1 MKNLYT
7 ESSYDRNERPRAFPF
22 YQDYQQNTYFAP
34 NQGTEENLLFDPKGV
49 SDPMNWGATPKF
61 TREPTEAES
70 RTLNQIQSLAFAN
83 VLNNSLVTLG
93 KDPSQG
99 LYLRQLIGQAAM
111 QPVAVADE
119 DINEAGIA
127 REQTR
132 LNDLMAQPEDRLQQ
146 SGMGDLITQS
156 MSKLAYMKARHNNTL
171 VVPDTNVANYYRGQ
185 GVFGNIVG
193 GVADMVMAAYDTVL
207 DFNFGSTA
215 VLSPNAVPAMQRIG
229 GDGLRVLRSM
239 GFNNTE
245 LLSDLEKETGGLPST
260 STADMVALVES
271 FDRNFDYKTW
281 FNETIALDPTVRDG
295 LLNYGV
301 TEDLFI
307 QSRNS
312 THALMTLMSKMNV
325 SDIQRRLS
333 NYVPTTYQSIYG
345 FAASFKDGLVG
356 SLDTAAEIALEIGG
370 TVAVDA
376 AIGAGLLG
384 APTAGGAAPVGAVV
398 GGAVGLAKA
407 GQILYKGLSAAK
419 KVMSSAWYLTG
430 YGKLPRYA
438 MQWGVIRTT
447 GASALV
453 GATANSLIDYVGQ
466 KENIALANSLYFYNP
481 DMQATVSMDE
491 VVGAAAAGALFGA
504 SLGMVGHV
512 ISTVAVRGNNAA
524 ARNAF
529 AQQGIDPAFAPQQ
542 RNPFQR
548 TADNIAAFRNRK
560 AVAIQDPIAG
570 AIQTA
575 VSKGADPTVVDIN
588 SAARTTSTAIDAA
601 SVASNPKDAA
611 NLPDHSLNRRQAN
624 EPMRAYTIRAVMGK
638 FVTSVNDLLD
648 ADSAGGRFSQLTPR
662 EQYLTLLRTED
673 HMRDFSTMTDIETDL
688 NNKVAGRPEQMR
700 IIDPVTGRSSS
711 PAANVAKLYAELDAA
726 KSTLEKT
733 ISKEDRA
740 DATLAHKNG
749 TELAPRTISS
759 AVDKA
764 ASNVRGIMENASEG
778 RHNPSEA
785 KGPKVE
791 SQATTGSPATG
802 NAAQGN
808 VAPAKP
814 LYGFDAQWAMAKKAK
829 DMGVD
834 LTKMTREEYAQFAI
848 DNGFLIDDNQ
858 LRMATALR
866 AATSMAE
873 YQALRGP
880 NRAST
885 NPVHAKLDQAFAVFA
900 ANIKKLAKNS
910 ATLFEGISV
919 RKGTS
924 TSDTWLYFK
933 INTGANASKVS
944 ITHKAYIGFNNVYT
958 SLTPDRLYA
967 FMQEL
972 RDKGFQGD
980 LKVMQDLDQ
989 ASSISDQVVMH
1000 GSTEADAALALREA
1014 QIFFGKEVVFAEV
1027 GVDSGGKSYSENLAA
1042 KIKDGIAAKEQAST
1056 ALPTQKKVDEITQ
1069 DAAADMSLLTDEELE
1084 DPKVTG
1090 AIERNV
1096 TRQLFGGQKEHT
1108 LRSLSRG
1115 LAKARKLTL
1124 EQQGKINSTLDS
1136 PRSFIQQATGNPTY
1150 IKNFYDRLEAL
1161 VGLGHITDI
1170 DRRIILASTV
1180 NTPFNSNV
1188 AAKIS
1193 DMGTRG
1199 DDRAST
1205 SLQGDIKIGKL
1216 DTSVAGNTRVE
1227 NVLHEIGHVEELH
1240 AYGQSLM
1247 DLRKLFKSE
1256 QAFLDA
1262 AQQVLGTDNFN
1273 KYYIAGNTQE
1283 LMAQVK
1289 AKMMIDE
1296 VRLAVFLKTAGST
1309 AVEKTLLAHV
1319 LRIGTSLME
1328 VFTSLKLSKV
1338 DAEDGMYT
1346 AVKEILSKL
1355 ETGAKPLMTRIV
1367 YQQRVAGALKNFP
1380 TGKLSPEQKVAFVK
1394 ELNTKITEGFSKV
1407 DMVGQNMLFL
1417 DTEVES
1423 LHALTAHSD
1432 GSIDPIRLDAYLNVK
1447 REGITVKAKA
1457 KFAKTFQ
1464 SYVEINQRYLAS
1476 TTDIYIASM
1485 KENGYKAVPANPIV
1499 MDASLSKRDQ
1509 IAALREY
1516 HRELAPDEMVV
1527 TPSYMDV
1534 TFGNFNGD
1542 LALQFLID
1550 SSTEPTLMMAPG
1562 SSLANPEIM
1571 NVKVAEFAQKH
1582 FGNRKAK
1589 NGSLVS
1595 ENFMRWFGDSKVV
1608 DAEGNPL
1615 VVYHGTDSIVNFTS
1629 FKESVTGR
1637 YGRGN
1642 YFATKPTVAEKFI
1655 RDTSDNN
1662 KERKPRIIPVF
1673 VSIKKPYVTIKDEFF
1688 VENMLKELGL
1698 TIEDYYKKAKEI
1710 HAKTFTKMDRLKG
1723 KSLEEFDDAKPAAIT
1738 ELLQDAGFDGIQVNF
1753 KKGDSYFIAF
1763 DSSQSKSS
1771 IANSGDFGIAEPDIM
1786 FAPKVKPSV
1795 AYTPEL
1801 VVQRLAFLS
1810 TNLKD
1815 APATAADFKKAMQ
1828 GMLGLDDDLF
1838 NALSTVKGT
1847 VSPEQMAGYHQLVIR
1862 RVVDALMAGKVAV
1875 GPQGVRR
1882 LNLVEREMNLV
1893 RASKQTEG
1901 TKAAKLERARTEPV
1915 EDMPADTTDSKL
1927 YPNNPMT
1934 ATMLENF
1941 WQDSTTFKQVAARLK
1956 ASSSLNDQGVLDA
1969 ISDAMLKV
1977 KAKGIAILVDA
1988 KGEVRS
1994 RNALINYIVVSAK
2007 NANLDAKGL
2016 KVSRAGLTPDS
2027 WKDFLEIENDILRSS
2042 GEEEITFNGTTTQHM
2057 AAEKKKKGS
2066 ELYARFKKA
2075 YAKSYIE
2082 GGEDGAVT
2090 GATYT
2095 QAAEPKVSQIKA
2107 EGLSIMVDYAT
2118 RLEYNLYSTR
2128 DGGWQKFVVTNLME
2142 GKSYAEIVALA
2153 KENGFPNKKAGNV
2166 ADAIDAVR
2174 SKFRKMLEEKTGVS
2188 LKDMS
2193 DDEVMAS
2200 GVLDSLE
2207 ELAKAADSARETAPV
2222 EDLAP
2227 ERKSSSEILA
2237 ETEKSAIEQTNSD
2250 ELTAALD
2257 TKEPTS
2263 QPVIAPEGSK
2273 GPVTAVVQVDGEAVG
2288 PLTPHVAP
2296 KTAEAVAK
2304 NPKTPKARFTSST
2317 PKKVVV
2323 FTTGDA
2329 RAMLKATGNVGKLF
2343 FASMKT
2349 MEGLLNALPKS
2360 ALKDTDIGATIKILK
2375 KMIAAGEEKAAVAKF
2390 LALMKH
2396 LDIEAVKVIDPKD
2409 GRTVMNFIFA
2419 EQAWS
2424 YGGISRFKAAPKK
2437 ATAAPKKTVAE
2448 PKTAEP
2454 KTTEPKTA
2462 EPKTAEA
2469 APVDTPTEAAPDGT
2483 QVPVMEP
2490 KAVQSNEIA
2499 GGTVVPV
2506 VSEHDRIV
2514 TGLTEGNEA
2523 LRDGGVDATSFTA
2536 LFKKFVRS
2544 LSKDAKKKLGTVLPE
2559 EFKDLFMKFVEL
2571 NAAIM
2576 HDNRTIFGDS
2586 KIVQKFW
2593 KQVDT
2598 MLAVEDGL
2606 QMKDQMRVRLTMK
2619 EIYAMAAAQVS
2630 TKQHRFLPPLTHENI
2645 TIKNGKFGLRDV
2657 SKETQ
2662 GVLARRD
2669 TGPIIAYT
2677 PEEIAARK
2685 TAAAPAGPIGPV
2697 VPPKQPKRPPTVE
2710 EILDE
2715 TFNPENDPKVAA
2727 EAEAILQDSDRLDSI
2742 FKRVSTSFSQLLRQ
2756 NNLVSWFL
2764 GGSERSN
2771 RNRWRKFM
2779 SNTVGFIQHGS
2790 KLSSTV
2796 RSMDAKVR
2804 FFAMFMD
2811 DSRAMT
2817 GQLVSPDGTPVRSA
2831 AKSKQEAV
2839 MFTANL
2845 TRIHHALAAEAAVL
2859 KMTPAERK
2867 MLQRLQIEAWQRK
2880 TTPTAQEMSAALGGK
2895 DFGKMAGI
2903 LENYRKEMLHLNT
2916 EMLKLEEKTGW
2927 RTVTKNGKPVE
2938 ADAYLPVQLHIQKL
2952 MSVMGDNKAY
2962 ENLLRSII
2970 ATRRAAKMADSQLD
2984 KNTLITMG
2992 IMNLVDNSKF
3002 YTQDRTFALTDNIT
3016 LDADTLKKLEK
3027 YTTTTTESKDFTKT
3041 LGENGRDFFI
3051 IQEGGN
3057 KATVYMMPTETKH
3070 LSDADLKKY
3079 YDTVSGDQT
3088 YVTKTWKNELDNKDL
3103 VSVEMKELLDFKSRQ
3118 GRYHHTKNTMVNNRP
3133 TIDANHHDEAFSTVR
3148 NFSVDELISNKEL
3161 FEVSRTDLHAAY
3173 QNFSRYRM
3181 FDLLFQ
3187 ESIDQLAGSTGL
3199 RPKEFFRLIEEKI
3212 KTDADKLSQG
3222 MSIDSRA
3229 AIQKDIDDGMGRL
3242 VWQYAEYNGT
3252 ISRSGSESRV
3262 GQNIARTVRGIA
3274 TTSSGLGYGLSQSP
3288 ETTME
3293 ILKNMPQT
3301 KGLSVPVGGFR
3312 YLTSLLK
3319 FWDRKDSA
3327 TKMQVGDLITSLEE
3341 YSKDHS
3347 THFNEGIADIDFDT
3361 DLNSPYRAI
3370 WNSGRNSEGMTGQM
3384 ADFFQRTGQTA
3395 VLAGGVTDG
3404 TNLARY
3410 YGKARHVRDLT
3421 AMMRDGKLKEFLR
3434 LRALPENRAA
3444 MQKLLEGSFASAA
3457 EERKL
3462 WKMHKSLAR
3471 QAKGLDPLLALKAIK
3486 AGLDN
3491 PAKLEAMMYGMNAA
3505 NALDGILDFR
3515 DLHMVY
3521 RDLKNMKSPPID
3533 PELYRAA
3540 ATDFQYG
3547 VEALI
3552 RKRTVTHGF
3561 GLNKNLSVFNT
3572 QDEVGKLVNTLTS
3585 YMRSWFDD
3593 VALNAPERGAVGLM
3607 FGGILSVAVVET
3619 MISLLREWM
3628 SGREMEDMI
3637 AELENDPYEY
3647 VLKFVSRMPIFGVMT
3662 PVFEGLLKTAKY
3674 MSGGAQSGGSG
3685 LIDTLSQVGGGSP
3698 NIGIN
3703 SAMSMLKTTGEA
3715 GTDLVT
3721 GAMEGDTQLMAKG
3734 ALRVPGHF
3742 FNKTIYAAPVRIM
3755 EEQMDLDD
3763 KHTAQFIIDGLQK
3776 KPYRY
3781 LSQQR
3786 GGRRGG
3792 SSRAAPQAP
3801 SAVPVT
3807 TQTMPQSAAL
3817 RNAQRPEMGRQVKEY
3832 VAPAPPSKPNS
3843 GVSERL
3849 GKLLDNPSY
3858 TPTPPM

>member
-1 MKNLYT
+1 MVVALNPFCVGELAALKDRVSQQLPMSVKSSLARWVEKTVSNLSVGKRDEAMTSLSSVLYDLSLRIDQEYGRADIGVESYATVYNTKTIEAVVRETKQWAADQVLLNANTYAPTKPENVVMEVTFGDSAKDRANNKERSIAGTKGTWQKIYGTDINVEGKKMNHCILRYKESIDSGRTDVYSLRDADNNPIATVGIKYDGTTVFDAAQYDNQVPLGVMEPIQELLAKLGVTKYTDGGTVARMAREMGLKHFDIDEYKAQKMVDKFLKDPKAEEELLNNFLGDVIKSDRKLTPVQAGFITANMTADGQVSPNLAKILKQYIVKFNEVPNIKNKAKLTSWYSSLFEKGYPEEGILNLGDHFINDEFRHLEDSLGGYVETPRQNFLLNRYFDSLNGNDYAEPLPQVAMDKVQEILFKAFKNIQRAPQTHSPEPMLRLFPVSDNVTQQMAMTGINKVSELPMVKFFQTVNDYIMDYEFEELANAERARTDVTTYSKDFDTMNRNAERKNAEKTTLYAKKSATPDIIREAKQVAIAELAKTYGWAAPNAFAEFAASLEQAEYIVRDPRITTRTVSFTSLADAVGKTLQEDLGDKIVARMDHVAKYTVKLPLLASEMRVENEFTGIEFENLNVAQKEVAVRDLFLSDTMGLIEAEDLVYGNPTPRNRNYQNIRYTDLKNLGIPIT
-7 ESSYDRNERPRAFPF
+7 LS
-22 YQDYQQNTYFAP
+22 
-34 NQGTEENLLFDPKGV
+34 
-49 SDPMNWGATPKF
+49 
-61 TREPTEAES
+61 AEDV
-70 RTLNQIQSLAFAN
+70 RKAKLNQIQSRPSGNDATDRKIKIRAYVEEGIEPAMAERIVDGAERAQMDRINIRMGIKQPPVDLA
-83 VLNNSLVTLG
+83 
-93 KDPSQG
+93 
-99 LYLRQLIGQAAM
+99 
-111 QPVAVADE
+111 
-119 DINEAGIA
+119 
-127 REQTR
+127 
-132 LNDLMAQPEDRLQQ
+132 NDLFAPQVKKTPATKEQIKFVKD
-146 SGMGDLITQS
+146 S
-156 MSKLAYMKARHNNTL
+156 
-171 VVPDTNVANYYRGQ
+171 VVT
-185 GVFGNIVG
+185 
-193 GVADMVMAAYDTVL
+193 TVL
-207 DFNFGSTA
+207 RHSSTLPNGIKLGLDGGESSLGA
-215 VLSPNAVPAMQRIG
+215 GVYLSPDL
-229 GDGLRVLRSM
+229 GDARNYPTDVYV
-239 GFNNTE
+239 NIT
-245 LLSDLEKETGGLPST
+245 KP
-260 STADMVALVES
+260 LV
-271 FDRNFDYKTW
+271 
-281 FNETIALDPTVRDG
+281 I
-295 LLNYGV
+295 
-301 TEDLFI
+301 
-307 QSRNS
+307 
-312 THALMTLMSKMNV
+312 
-325 SDIQRRLS
+325 
-333 NYVPTTYQSIYG
+333 
-345 FAASFKDGLVG
+345 
-356 SLDTAAEIALEIGG
+356 DTAAYLKGMTADPRVGYVPFSSTANVFNHHMAMLMQQFIAE
-370 TVAVDA
+370 
-376 AIGAGLLG
+376 
-384 APTAGGAAPVGAVV
+384 
-398 GGAVGLAKA
+398 
-407 GQILYKGLSAAK
+407 KGL
-419 KVMSSAWYLTG
+419 
-430 YGKLPRYA
+430 
-438 MQWGVIRTT
+438 
-447 GASALV
+447 
-453 GATANSLIDYVGQ
+453 
-466 KENIALANSLYFYNP
+466 
-481 DMQATVSMDE
+481 
-491 VVGAAAAGALFGA
+491 
-504 SLGMVGHV
+504 
-512 ISTVAVRGNNAA
+512 
-524 ARNAF
+524 
-529 AQQGIDPAFAPQQ
+529 
-542 RNPFQR
+542 
-548 TADNIAAFRNRK
+548 
-560 AVAIQDPIAG
+560 
-570 AIQTA
+570 
-575 VSKGADPTVVDIN
+575 VVDP
-588 SAARTTSTAIDAA
+588 SWL
-601 SVASNPKDAA
+601 K
-611 NLPDHSLNRRQAN
+611 NLAENMVQ
-624 EPMRAYTIRAVMGK
+624 PMR
-638 FVTSVNDLLD
+638 
-648 ADSAGGRFSQLTPR
+648 
-662 EQYLTLLRTED
+662 
-673 HMRDFSTMTDIETDL
+673 DIPQ
-688 NNKVAGRPEQMR
+688 V
-700 IIDPVTGRSSS
+700 V
-711 PAANVAKLYAELDAA
+711 
-726 KSTLEKT
+726 
-733 ISKEDRA
+733 KEA
-740 DATLAHKNG
+740 L
-749 TELAPRTISS
+749 
-759 AVDKA
+759 
-764 ASNVRGIMENASEG
+764 
-778 RHNPSEA
+778 
-785 KGPKVE
+785 
-791 SQATTGSPATG
+791 
-802 NAAQGN
+802 
-808 VAPAKP
+808 
-814 LYGFDAQWAMAKKAK
+814 
-829 DMGVD
+829 D
-834 LTKMTREEYAQFAI
+834 LTDGQW
-848 DNGFLIDDNQ
+848 
-858 LRMATALR
+858 
-866 AATSMAE
+866 
-873 YQALRGP
+873 
-880 NRAST
+880 
-885 NPVHAKLDQAFAVFA
+885 H
-900 ANIKKLAKNS
+900 
-910 ATLFEGISV
+910 
-919 RKGTS
+919 
-924 TSDTWLYFK
+924 
-933 INTGANASKVS
+933 
-944 ITHKAYIGFNNVYT
+944 
-958 SLTPDRLYA
+958 
-967 FMQEL
+967 
-972 RDKGFQGD
+972 
-980 LKVMQDLDQ
+980 
-989 ASSISDQVVMH
+989 
-1000 GSTEADAALALREA
+1000 
-1014 QIFFGKEVVFAEV
+1014 
-1027 GVDSGGKSYSENLAA
+1027 KSYSRA
-1042 KIKDGIAAKEQAST
+1042 G
-1056 ALPTQKKVDEITQ
+1056 VDQSI
-1069 DAAADMSLLTDEELE
+1069 
-1084 DPKVTG
+1084 
-1090 AIERNV
+1090 
-1096 TRQLFGGQKEHT
+1096 H
-1108 LRSLSRG
+1108 
-1115 LAKARKLTL
+1115 
-1124 EQQGKINSTLDS
+1124 
-1136 PRSFIQQATGNPTY
+1136 
-1150 IKNFYDRLEAL
+1150 
-1161 VGLGHITDI
+1161 
-1170 DRRIILASTV
+1170 
-1180 NTPFNSNV
+1180 SNV
-1188 AAKIS
+1188 LDDSVLLQA
-1193 DMGTRG
+1193 G
-1199 DDRAST
+1199 DD
-1205 SLQGDIKIGKL
+1205 
-1216 DTSVAGNTRVE
+1216 VARQE
-1227 NVLHEIGHVEELH
+1227 AII
-1240 AYGQSLM
+1240 
-1247 DLRKLFKSE
+1247 
-1256 QAFLDA
+1256 
-1262 AQQVLGTDNFN
+1262 AQHNN
-1273 KYYIAGNTQE
+1273 
-1283 LMAQVK
+1283 
-1289 AKMMIDE
+1289 
-1296 VRLAVFLKTAGST
+1296 
-1309 AVEKTLLAHV
+1309 
-1319 LRIGTSLME
+1319 
-1328 VFTSLKLSKV
+1328 
-1338 DAEDGMYT
+1338 
-1346 AVKEILSKL
+1346 
-1355 ETGAKPLMTRIV
+1355 
-1367 YQQRVAGALKNFP
+1367 
-1380 TGKLSPEQKVAFVK
+1380 
-1394 ELNTKITEGFSKV
+1394 
-1407 DMVGQNMLFL
+1407 
-1417 DTEVES
+1417 
-1423 LHALTAHSD
+1423 
-1432 GSIDPIRLDAYLNVK
+1432 
-1447 REGITVKAKA
+1447 
-1457 KFAKTFQ
+1457 
-1464 SYVEINQRYLAS
+1464 
-1476 TTDIYIASM
+1476 
-1485 KENGYKAVPANPIV
+1485 
-1499 MDASLSKRDQ
+1499 
-1509 IAALREY
+1509 
-1516 HRELAPDEMVV
+1516 
-1527 TPSYMDV
+1527 
-1534 TFGNFNGD
+1534 
-1542 LALQFLID
+1542 D
-1550 SSTEPTLMMAPG
+1550 SSVT
-1562 SSLANPEIM
+1562 
-1571 NVKVAEFAQKH
+1571 
-1582 FGNRKAK
+1582 
-1589 NGSLVS
+1589 VS
-1595 ENFMRWFGDSKVV
+1595 E
-1608 DAEGNPL
+1608 
-1615 VVYHGTDSIVNFTS
+1615 
-1629 FKESVTGR
+1629 
-1637 YGRGN
+1637 
-1642 YFATKPTVAEKFI
+1642 
-1655 RDTSDNN
+1655 
-1662 KERKPRIIPVF
+1662 
-1673 VSIKKPYVTIKDEFF
+1673 
-1688 VENMLKELGL
+1688 
-1698 TIEDYYKKAKEI
+1698 
-1710 HAKTFTKMDRLKG
+1710 
-1723 KSLEEFDDAKPAAIT
+1723 
-1738 ELLQDAGFDGIQVNF
+1738 
-1753 KKGDSYFIAF
+1753 
-1763 DSSQSKSS
+1763 
-1771 IANSGDFGIAEPDIM
+1771 IAEPRIVAHRLMQRMGYDGVVAKNFQSFDYNGKALAQGKDMYVALDTKAIMPQEEM
-1786 FAPKVKPSV
+1786 FAPKGKPNV

-1838 NALSTVKGT
+1838 NALSAVKGT
-1847 VSPEQMAGYHQLVIR
+1847 VNPEQMAGYHQMVIR
-1862 RVVDALMAGKVAV
+1862 RVVDALMSEKIAV
-1875 GPQGVRR
+1875 GPNGVRR
-1882 LNLVEREMNLV
+1882 LNSVEREMNLV

-1977 KAKGIAILVDA
+1977 KSKGVAILVDA

-2027 WKDFLEIENDILRSS
+2027 WKDFLETENDILRSS
-2042 GEEEITFNGTTTQHM
+2042 GEEEITFNGTPTQHM
-2057 AAEKKKKGS
+2057 AAEKKKGS

-2107 EGLSIMVDYAT
+2107 EGFSIMLDYAT
-2118 RLEYNLYSTR
+2118 RLDYNLFSTR
-2128 DGGWQKFVVTNLME
+2128 DNGWQKFVAGHHAD
-2142 GKSYAEIVALA
+2142 GKSYDEIVALG

-2174 SKFRKMLEEKTGVS
+2174 SKFRKMMKEKTGIS
-2188 LKDMS
+2188 TEGMT
-2193 DDEVMAS
+2193 DDQVQAS

-2207 ELAKAADSARETAPV
+2207 ELAKTADAARETAPV

-2257 TKEPTS
+2257 TTEPTS

-2296 KTAEAVAK
+2296 KIAEAVAK

-2360 ALKDTDIGATIKILK
+2360 ALKDTDIAATIKILK

-2437 ATAAPKKTVAE
+2437 AKPVRVKPAPETAAQKEARKFVAIAKNEIENKPEVVAVE
-2448 PKTAEP
+2448 PT
-2454 KTTEPKTA
+2454 
-2462 EPKTAEA
+2462 
-2469 APVDTPTEAAPDGT
+2469 VDTPTEAAPDGT

-2490 KAVQSNEIA
+2490 KEVPSNEIA

-2576 HDNRTIFGDS
+2576 HDNRTIFGDH
-2586 KIVQKFW
+2586 KIVGKFW

-2606 QMKDQMRVRLTMK
+2606 QMKDTMRVRLTMK

-2685 TAAAPAGPIGPV
+2685 AAAAPAGPIGPIT
-2697 VPPKQPKRPPTVE
+2697 PPKQPKTPPTVA

-2742 FKRVSTSFSQLLRQ
+2742 FKRVAASYSQLLRQ

-2790 KLSSTV
+2790 KLNVTI
-2796 RSMDAKVR
+2796 RAMDAKVR
-2804 FFAMFMD
+2804 FFAMFID

-2817 GQLVSPDGTPVRSA
+2817 GQLVSPDGTPIRSA

-2845 TRIHHALAAEAAVL
+2845 TRIHHALAAEAVVL

-2895 DFGKMAGI
+2895 DFVKMASI

-2927 RTVTKNGKPVE
+2927 RTVTKNGKAVE
-2938 ADAYLPVQLHIQKL
+2938 ADAYLPIQLHIQKL

-2962 ENLLRSII
+2962 EALLKSIV

-2984 KNTLITMG
+2984 RNTLITMG
-2992 IMNLVDNSKF
+2992 IMNLKDNSRF
-3002 YTQDRTFALTDNIT
+3002 YTQDREFALTDNIT
-3016 LDADTLKKLEK
+3016 LDADTLKKLKK
-3027 YTTTTTESKDFTKT
+3027 YETTTTESQDFTKT
-3041 LGENGRDFFI
+3041 IGENGRDFFI

-3079 YDTVSGDQT
+3079 LDTVSGDQT
-3088 YVTKTWKNELDNKDL
+3088 HVTKTWKNELDNKDL

-3212 KTDADKLSQG
+3212 KADADSISQG

-3252 ISRSGSESRV
+3252 ITRSGSESRV

-3421 AMMRDGKLKEFLR
+3421 TMMRDGKLKEFLR

-3471 QAKGLDPLLALKAIK
+3471 QAKGLDPFLALKAIK
-3486 AGLDN
+3486 VGLDN

-3505 NALDGILDFR
+3505 NALDGVLDFR

-3533 PELYRAA
+3533 PEVYRAA

-3662 PVFEGLLKTAKY
+3662 PVFEGILKTAKY
-3674 MSGGAQSGGSG
+3674 MSGGAQNGGSG

-3742 FNKTIYAAPVRIM
+3742 FNKTIYAAPVRVM
-3755 EEQMDLDD
+3755 EEAMDLDD

-3792 SSRAAPQAP
+3792 SSRAAPQSPVA
-3801 SAVPVT
+3801 SPVT
-3807 TQTMPQSAAL
+3807 TQTMPSSAAL
-3817 RNAQRPEMGRQVKEY
+3817 KNAQRPEMGRQVKEY

-3858 TPTPPM
+3858 TPPM

>member
-61 TREPTEAES
+61 TGEPTEAES

-111 QPVAVADE
+111 QPVNVADE
-119 DINEAGIA
+119 DINDAGIA
-127 REQTR
+127 REQTK

-171 VVPDTNVANYYRGQ
+171 VIPDTNIANYYRGQ
-185 GVFGNIVG
+185 GWFGNIVG

-239 GFNNTE
+239 GFDNADV
-245 LLSDLEKETGGLPST
+245 LADLEKETGGLPST

-301 TEDLFI
+301 TEDLFK

-398 GGAVGLAKA
+398 GGVVGLAKA

-512 ISTVAVRGNNAA
+512 ISTVAVRGNNTA

-529 AQQGIDPAFAPQQ
+529 AQQGMDPAFAPQQ

-560 AVAIQDPIAG
+560 AVAIQDPISG

-575 VSKGADPTVVDIN
+575 VSKGVDPTVVDIN
-588 SAARTTSTAIDAA
+588 AAARTTSTAIDAA
-601 SVASNPKDAA
+601 SVASTPKDAA

-700 IIDPVTGRSSS
+700 IIDPVTGRSSN
-711 PAANVAKLYAELDAA
+711 PAANVAKLYGELDAA

-778 RHNPSEA
+778 RHNPSTA
-785 KGPKVE
+785 TGPKVDTE
-791 SQATTGSPATG
+791 ATTGVPAG
-802 NAAQGN
+802 ENAAQGTT
-808 VAPAKP
+808 AP
-814 LYGFDAQWAMAKKAK
+814 
-829 DMGVD
+829 
-834 LTKMTREEYAQFAI
+834 
-848 DNGFLIDDNQ
+848 
-858 LRMATALR
+858 
-866 AATSMAE
+866 
-873 YQALRGP
+873 
-880 NRAST
+880 
-885 NPVHAKLDQAFAVFA
+885 
-900 ANIKKLAKNS
+900 
-910 ATLFEGISV
+910 
-919 RKGTS
+919 
-924 TSDTWLYFK
+924 
-933 INTGANASKVS
+933 
-944 ITHKAYIGFNNVYT
+944 
-958 SLTPDRLYA
+958 
-967 FMQEL
+967 
-972 RDKGFQGD
+972 
-980 LKVMQDLDQ
+980 
-989 ASSISDQVVMH
+989 
-1000 GSTEADAALALREA
+1000 
-1014 QIFFGKEVVFAEV
+1014 
-1027 GVDSGGKSYSENLAA
+1027 
-1042 KIKDGIAAKEQAST
+1042 

-1069 DAAADMSLLTDEELE
+1069 DTAEDMSLLTDQELA
-1084 DPKVTG
+1084 DSKTVG

-1096 TRQLFGGQKEHT
+1096 TRQLFGGEKEHT

-1115 LAKARKLTL
+1115 LAKARKLSL
-1124 EQQGKINSTLDS
+1124 EQQGKITSTLDS

-1247 DLRKLFKSE
+1247 DLRKLFTSE

-1262 AQQVLGTDNFN
+1262 AQQVLGTDKFN

-1296 VRLAVFLKTAGST
+1296 VRLAVFLKTTNST
-1309 AVEKTLLAHV
+1309 AVEKTLLAHA
-1319 LRIGTSLME
+1319 LRIGTSLIE

-1346 AVKEILSKL
+1346 AVKEILLKL

-1367 YQQRVAGALKNFP
+1367 YQQRVAGALRNFP
-1380 TGKLSPEQKVAFVK
+1380 TGKLSPEQKVAFAK
-1394 ELNTKITEGFSKV
+1394 ELNAKISEDFTKNSAELK
-1407 DMVGQNMLFL
+1407 DMMFTK
-1417 DTEVES
+1417 DEVES

-1447 REGITVKAKA
+1447 REGITVKSKA

-1527 TPSYMDV
+1527 TPSYLDV
-1534 TFGNFNGD
+1534 SFGNFNGD

-1550 SSTEPTLMMAPG
+1550 SSTEPT
-1562 SSLANPEIM
+1562 
-1571 NVKVAEFAQKH
+1571 V
-1582 FGNRKAK
+1582 
-1589 NGSLVS
+1589 
-1595 ENFMRWFGDSKVV
+1595 
-1608 DAEGNPL
+1608 
-1615 VVYHGTDSIVNFTS
+1615 
-1629 FKESVTGR
+1629 
-1637 YGRGN
+1637 
-1642 YFATKPTVAEKFI
+1642 
-1655 RDTSDNN
+1655 
-1662 KERKPRIIPVF
+1662 
-1673 VSIKKPYVTIKDEFF
+1673 
-1688 VENMLKELGL
+1688 
-1698 TIEDYYKKAKEI
+1698 
-1710 HAKTFTKMDRLKG
+1710 
-1723 KSLEEFDDAKPAAIT
+1723 
-1738 ELLQDAGFDGIQVNF
+1738 
-1753 KKGDSYFIAF
+1753 
-1763 DSSQSKSS
+1763 
-1771 IANSGDFGIAEPDIM
+1771 M
-1786 FAPKVKPSV
+1786 FAPKDKPSV

-1815 APATAADFKKAMQ
+1815 APATAANFKKAMQ
-1828 GMLGLDDDLF
+1828 GMLGMNDELF
-1838 NALSTVKGT
+1838 DSLAKVKGE
-1847 VSPEQMAGYHQLVIR
+1847 VSLEQMADYHQMVIR
-1862 RVVDALMAGKVAV
+1862 RVVKNLMEEKIAV
-1875 GPQGVRR
+1875 GPEGVRR
-1882 LNLVEREMNLV
+1882 LNLIEREMNPV
-1893 RASKQTEG
+1893 RASKQIAKTKEIKIERAQNEVVDMPEG
-1901 TKAAKLERARTEPV
+1901 TV
-1915 EDMPADTTDSKL
+1915 DSTL
-1927 YPNNPMT
+1927 YPNNPMNE
-1934 ATMLENF
+1934 AMLENF
-1941 WQDSTTFKQVAARLK
+1941 WSDSGLIGKQVLARLGK
-1956 ASSSLNDQGVLDA
+1956 SVNLQDGTVFTSLADKMMLIEAKGV
-1969 ISDAMLKV
+1969 SMLK
-1977 KAKGIAILVDA
+1977 DA
-1988 KGEVRS
+1988 NGETRS
-1994 RNALINYIVVSAK
+1994 RNALINYIVLSVQR
-2007 NANLDAKGL
+2007 DVYEGKGKL
-2016 KVSRAGLTPDS
+2016 SRAGLTPAS
-2027 WKDFLEIENDILRSS
+2027 WSEFLAVENDIISTTKDG
-2042 GEEEITFNGTTTQHM
+2042 GEQITFNGTPMQHM
-2057 AAEKKKKGS
+2057 AAEKKKDS
-2066 ELYARFKKA
+2066 LLYQRFVKA
-2075 YAKSYIE
+2075 YSKASMVVDE
-2082 GGEDGAVT
+2082 TGTRA
-2090 GATYT
+2090 GATAT
-2095 QAAEPKVSQIKA
+2095 KSSEPAVSQVKA
-2107 EGLSIMVDYAT
+2107 EGFSIMLDYAT
-2118 RLEYNLYSTR
+2118 RLDYNLFSTR
-2128 DGGWQKFVVTNLME
+2128 DNGWQKFVAGHHAD
-2142 GKSYAEIVALA
+2142 GKSYDEIVALG
-2153 KENGFPNKKAGNV
+2153 KESGFSNKKAGNV
-2166 ADAIDAVR
+2166 ADAIDAIRR
-2174 SKFRKMLEEKTGVS
+2174 SYRKMMEKKTGIS
-2188 LKDMS
+2188 TEGMT
-2193 DDEVMAS
+2193 DDQVQAS
-2200 GVLDSLE
+2200 GVLDSIE
-2207 ELAKAADSARETAPV
+2207 EQAQAADAVRETAPV

-2227 ERKSSSEILA
+2227 ERKSSAEILA
-2237 ETEKSAIEQTNSD
+2237 ETEKSVTEQTNSD

-2304 NPKTPKARFTSST
+2304 NPRTPKARFTSST

-2360 ALKDTDIGATIKILK
+2360 ALKDTDIAATIKILK

-2396 LDIEAVKVIDPKD
+2396 LDIEAVKIIDPKD

-2437 ATAAPKKTVAE
+2437 AKPAAKTAAPK
-2448 PKTAEP
+2448 TAA
-2454 KTTEPKTA
+2454 PKTA

-2490 KAVQSNEIA
+2490 KEVPSNEIA

-2576 HDNRTIFGDS
+2576 HDNRTIFGNS
-2586 KIVQKFW
+2586 KIVSQFW

-2606 QMKDQMRVRLTMK
+2606 QMKDTMRVRLTMK

-2685 TAAAPAGPIGPV
+2685 AATAPAGPIGPGT
-2697 VPPKQPKRPPTVE
+2697 PPKQPKRPPTVE

-2742 FKRVSTSFSQLLRQ
+2742 FKRVAASYSQLLRQ

-2771 RNRWRKFM
+2771 RNRWRAFM
-2779 SNTVGFIQHGS
+2779 SKAVGAIQHAS
-2790 KLSSTV
+2790 KLGITV
-2796 RSMDAKVR
+2796 RAMDAKVR

-2867 MLQRLQIEAWQRK
+2867 MLQRMQITAWQRK

-2938 ADAYLPVQLHIQKL
+2938 ADAYLPIQLHIQKL

-2962 ENLLRSII
+2962 EALLKSIV

-2984 KNTLITMG
+2984 RNTLIVMG
-2992 IMNLVDNSKF
+2992 IMNLKDNSRF

-3016 LDADTLKKLEK
+3016 LDADTLKKLKK
-3027 YTTTTTESKDFTKT
+3027 YETTTTESQDFTKT
-3041 LGENGRDFFI
+3041 IGENGRDFFI

-3212 KTDADKLSQG
+3212 KADADKLSQG

-3361 DLNSPYRAI
+3361 DLNAPYRAI
-3370 WNSGRNSEGMTGQM
+3370 WNSGRNSEGLTGKT
-3384 ADFFQRTGQTA
+3384 ADFFSRTGQTA

-3471 QAKGLDPLLALKAIK
+3471 QAKGLDPFLALKAIK
-3486 AGLDN
+3486 VGLDN

-3505 NALDGILDFR
+3505 NALDGVLDFR

-3662 PVFEGLLKTAKY
+3662 PVLEGLLKTAKY

-3817 RNAQRPEMGRQVKEY
+3817 KAASRPEMGRQVKEY

>member
-61 TREPTEAES
+61 TGEPTEAES

-119 DINEAGIA
+119 DINDAGIA

-239 GFNNTE
+239 GFDNADV
-245 LLSDLEKETGGLPST
+245 LADLEKETGGLPST

-301 TEDLFI
+301 TEELFKE
-307 QSRNS
+307 SRNS

-384 APTAGGAAPVGAVV
+384 APTAGAAAPVGAVV
-398 GGAVGLAKA
+398 GGVVGLAQA
-407 GQILYKGLSAAK
+407 GRTLYKGLSAAK

-529 AQQGIDPAFAPQQ
+529 AQQGMDPAFAPQQ

-560 AVAIQDPIAG
+560 AVAIQDPISG

-611 NLPDHSLNRRQAN
+611 NLPEHSLNRRQAN

-688 NNKVAGRPEQMR
+688 NNKVAGQPEQMR

-711 PAANVAKLYAELDAA
+711 PAANVAKLYGELDTA

-778 RHNPSEA
+778 RHNPSTA
-785 KGPKVE
+785 TGPKVE
-791 SQATTGSPATG
+791 PQATTGVPAG
-802 NAAQGN
+802 ENAAQGTT
-808 VAPAKP
+808 AP
-814 LYGFDAQWAMAKKAK
+814 
-829 DMGVD
+829 
-834 LTKMTREEYAQFAI
+834 
-848 DNGFLIDDNQ
+848 
-858 LRMATALR
+858 
-866 AATSMAE
+866 
-873 YQALRGP
+873 
-880 NRAST
+880 
-885 NPVHAKLDQAFAVFA
+885 
-900 ANIKKLAKNS
+900 
-910 ATLFEGISV
+910 
-919 RKGTS
+919 
-924 TSDTWLYFK
+924 
-933 INTGANASKVS
+933 
-944 ITHKAYIGFNNVYT
+944 
-958 SLTPDRLYA
+958 
-967 FMQEL
+967 
-972 RDKGFQGD
+972 
-980 LKVMQDLDQ
+980 
-989 ASSISDQVVMH
+989 
-1000 GSTEADAALALREA
+1000 
-1014 QIFFGKEVVFAEV
+1014 
-1027 GVDSGGKSYSENLAA
+1027 
-1042 KIKDGIAAKEQAST
+1042 

-1069 DAAADMSLLTDEELE
+1069 DAAADMSLLTDTELE

-1124 EQQGKINSTLDS
+1124 EQHGKINSTLDS
-1136 PRSFIQQATGNPTY
+1136 PRSFLQQATGNPEY
-1150 IKNFYDRLEAL
+1150 IRNFYDRLEAL
-1161 VGLGHITDI
+1161 VGLNHITDI

-1247 DLRKLFKSE
+1247 DLRKLFTSE

-1262 AQQVLGTDNFN
+1262 AQQVLGTDKFN

-1296 VRLAVFLKTAGST
+1296 VRLAVFLKTTNST
-1309 AVEKTLLAHV
+1309 AVEKTLLAHA
-1319 LRIGTSLME
+1319 LRIGTSLIE

-1367 YQQRVAGALKNFP
+1367 YQQRVAGALRNFP
-1380 TGKLSPEQKVAFVK
+1380 TGKLSPEQKVAFAK
-1394 ELNTKITEGFSKV
+1394 ELNTKISEDFTKNSAELK
-1407 DMVGQNMLFL
+1407 DMLFTK
-1417 DTEVES
+1417 DEVES

-1447 REGITVKAKA
+1447 REGITVKSKA

-1534 TFGNFNGD
+1534 TFDNFNGD

-1550 SSTEPTLMMAPG
+1550 SSTEPA
-1562 SSLANPEIM
+1562 
-1571 NVKVAEFAQKH
+1571 V
-1582 FGNRKAK
+1582 
-1589 NGSLVS
+1589 
-1595 ENFMRWFGDSKVV
+1595 
-1608 DAEGNPL
+1608 
-1615 VVYHGTDSIVNFTS
+1615 
-1629 FKESVTGR
+1629 
-1637 YGRGN
+1637 
-1642 YFATKPTVAEKFI
+1642 
-1655 RDTSDNN
+1655 
-1662 KERKPRIIPVF
+1662 
-1673 VSIKKPYVTIKDEFF
+1673 
-1688 VENMLKELGL
+1688 
-1698 TIEDYYKKAKEI
+1698 
-1710 HAKTFTKMDRLKG
+1710 
-1723 KSLEEFDDAKPAAIT
+1723 
-1738 ELLQDAGFDGIQVNF
+1738 
-1753 KKGDSYFIAF
+1753 
-1763 DSSQSKSS
+1763 
-1771 IANSGDFGIAEPDIM
+1771 M
-1786 FAPKVKPSV
+1786 FAPNDKPSV

-1838 NALSTVKGT
+1838 NALSAVKGT
-1847 VSPEQMAGYHQLVIR
+1847 VNSEQMASYHQMVIR
-1862 RVVDALMAGKVAV
+1862 RVVNALMAGKVAV

-1927 YPNNPMT
+1927 YPNNPMNE
-1934 ATMLENF
+1934 TMLENF

-1977 KAKGIAILVDA
+1977 KAKGVAILKDA
-1988 KGEVRS
+1988 EGNGRS

-2027 WKDFLEIENDILRSS
+2027 WKDFLETENDILRSS
-2042 GEEEITFNGTTTQHM
+2042 GEEEITFNGTPTQHM
-2057 AAEKKKKGS
+2057 AAEKKKGS
-2066 ELYARFKKA
+2066 ELYERFKKA

-2082 GGEDGAVT
+2082 GGEDGAIT

-2166 ADAIDAVR
+2166 ADAIEAVR

-2207 ELAKAADSARETAPV
+2207 ELAKAADAARETAPE

-2237 ETEKSAIEQTNSD
+2237 ETEKSATEQTNSD

-2257 TKEPTS
+2257 TTEPTS

-2360 ALKDTDIGATIKILK
+2360 ALKDTDIAATIKILK
-2375 KMIAAGEEKAAVAKF
+2375 KMIAAGEEKAAVDKF

-2424 YGGISRFKAAPKK
+2424 YGGISRYQAAPKK
-2437 ATAAPKKTVAE
+2437 AKPARVKPAPETAAQKEARKFVAIAKNEIENKPEVAAVE
-2448 PKTAEP
+2448 PT
-2454 KTTEPKTA
+2454 
-2462 EPKTAEA
+2462 
-2469 APVDTPTEAAPDGT
+2469 VDTPTEAAPDGT
-2483 QVPVMEP
+2483 QVPVIEP
-2490 KAVQSNEIA
+2490 KEVPSNEIA

-2576 HDNRTIFGDS
+2576 HDNRTIFGDH
-2586 KIVQKFW
+2586 KIVGKFW

-2606 QMKDQMRVRLTMK
+2606 QMKDTMRVRLTMK

-2685 TAAAPAGPIGPV
+2685 AAAAPAGPIGPV
-2697 VPPKQPKRPPTVE
+2697 TPPKQPKTPSTVE

-2727 EAEAILQDSDRLDSI
+2727 EAKAILEDSDRLDSI

-2845 TRIHHALAAEAAVL
+2845 TRIHHALAAEAAIL

-2867 MLQRLQIEAWQRK
+2867 MLQRMQITAWQRK

-2938 ADAYLPVQLHIQKL
+2938 ADAYLPIQLHIQKL

-2962 ENLLRSII
+2962 EALLKSIV

-2984 KNTLITMG
+2984 RNTLIVMG
-2992 IMNLVDNSKF
+2992 IMNLKDNSRF

-3016 LDADTLKKLEK
+3016 LDADTLKKLKK

-3212 KTDADKLSQG
+3212 KADADKLSQG

-3471 QAKGLDPLLALKAIK
+3471 QAKGLDPFLALKAIK
-3486 AGLDN
+3486 VGLDN

-3505 NALDGILDFR
+3505 NALDGVLDFR

-3703 SAMSMLKTTGEA
+3703 SAMSLLRTTGEA

-3817 RNAQRPEMGRQVKEY
+3817 KAASRPEIGRQVKEY

>member
-61 TREPTEAES
+61 TGEPTEAES

-93 KDPSQG
+93 TDPSQG

-171 VVPDTNVANYYRGQ
+171 VIPDTNIANYYRGQ
-185 GVFGNIVG
+185 GWFGNIVG
-193 GVADMVMAAYDTVL
+193 GIADMVMTVYDTAMDYNPAAPSVI
-207 DFNFGSTA
+207 
-215 VLSPNAVPAMQRIG
+215 SPTTVPALQRMG

-245 LLSDLEKETGGLPST
+245 LLADIEKETGGLPST

-301 TEDLFI
+301 TEELFKE
-307 QSRNS
+307 SRNS

-345 FAASFKDGLVG
+345 FAASFKDGFVG

-398 GGAVGLAKA
+398 GGVVGLAKA

-529 AQQGIDPAFAPQQ
+529 AQQGMDPAFAPQQ

-575 VSKGADPTVVDIN
+575 VSKGVDPTVVDIN

-611 NLPDHSLNRRQAN
+611 NLPEHSLNRRQAN
-624 EPMRAYTIRAVMGK
+624 EPMKAFTIRAVLGK
-638 FVTSVNDLLD
+638 FVTSINDLLD
-648 ADSAGGRFSQLTPR
+648 ADSMGGRFSLLTPR
-662 EQYLTLLRTED
+662 EQYLTLLRSED
-673 HMRDFSTMTDIETDL
+673 NMRTFADMTAFEENAVNTA
-688 NNKVAGRPEQMR
+688 AGKLIPTPTV
-700 IIDPVTGRSSS
+700 DPLTGRVDNPS
-711 PAANVAKLYAELDAA
+711 ANVAKLYAELDAA
-726 KSTLEKT
+726 RSTLDKT

-740 DATLAHKNG
+740 EAIAAHKNG
-749 TELAPRTISS
+749 TELAPRTISG

-764 ASNVRGIMENASEG
+764 TSNVKGIMENASEG
-778 RHNPSEA
+778 RHNPSTA

-791 SQATTGSPATG
+791 QQATTGVPSG
-802 NAAQGN
+802 ENAAQGTT
-808 VAPAKP
+808 AP
-814 LYGFDAQWAMAKKAK
+814 
-829 DMGVD
+829 
-834 LTKMTREEYAQFAI
+834 
-848 DNGFLIDDNQ
+848 
-858 LRMATALR
+858 
-866 AATSMAE
+866 
-873 YQALRGP
+873 
-880 NRAST
+880 
-885 NPVHAKLDQAFAVFA
+885 
-900 ANIKKLAKNS
+900 
-910 ATLFEGISV
+910 
-919 RKGTS
+919 
-924 TSDTWLYFK
+924 
-933 INTGANASKVS
+933 
-944 ITHKAYIGFNNVYT
+944 
-958 SLTPDRLYA
+958 
-967 FMQEL
+967 
-972 RDKGFQGD
+972 
-980 LKVMQDLDQ
+980 
-989 ASSISDQVVMH
+989 
-1000 GSTEADAALALREA
+1000 
-1014 QIFFGKEVVFAEV
+1014 
-1027 GVDSGGKSYSENLAA
+1027 
-1042 KIKDGIAAKEQAST
+1042 

-1115 LAKARKLTL
+1115 LAKARKLSL

-1247 DLRKLFKSE
+1247 DLRKLFTSE

-1273 KYYIAGNTQE
+1273 KYYLAGNTQE

-1296 VRLAVFLKTAGST
+1296 VRLAVFLKTTNST
-1309 AVEKTLLAHV
+1309 AVEKTLLAHA
-1319 LRIGTSLME
+1319 LRIGTSLIE

-1367 YQQRVAGALKNFP
+1367 YQQRVAGALKSFP
-1380 TGKLSPEQKVAFVK
+1380 TGKLTPEQKVAFAK
-1394 ELNTKITEGFSKV
+1394 ELNAKISEDFTKNSAELK
-1407 DMVGQNMLFL
+1407 DMMFTK
-1417 DTEVES
+1417 DEVES

-1447 REGITVKAKA
+1447 REGITVKSKA

-1571 NVKVAEFAQKH
+1571 NVKVAEFAKKH

-1615 VVYHGTDSIVNFTS
+1615 IVYHGTDSIVDFTS

-1637 YGRGN
+1637 YGKGN
-1642 YFATKPTVAEKFI
+1642 YFTTNSIIAEKFV
-1655 RDTSDNN
+1655 RDVSDFN
-1662 KERKPRIIPVF
+1662 KEKKPRIIPVF

-1738 ELLQDAGFDGIQVNF
+1738 ELLREGGFDGIQINF
-1753 KKGDSYFIAF
+1753 GKGDLYFIAF
-1763 DSSQSKSS
+1763 GSNQSKSS
-1771 IANSGDFGIAEPDIM
+1771 IANSGDFDSLDPDIM
-1786 FAPKVKPSV
+1786 FAPQAKSSV

-1838 NALSTVKGT
+1838 DALSAVKGT
-1847 VSPEQMAGYHQLVIR
+1847 VNPEQMAGYHQMVIR
-1862 RVVDALMAGKVAV
+1862 RVVDALMSEKVAV
-1875 GPQGVRR
+1875 GPNGVRR
-1882 LNLVEREMNLV
+1882 LNSVEREMNLV

-1977 KAKGIAILVDA
+1977 KAKGVAILKDA
-1988 KGEVRS
+1988 EGNGRS
-1994 RNALINYIVVSAK
+1994 RNAVINYIVVSAK

-2027 WKDFLEIENDILRSS
+2027 WKDFLETENDILRSS
-2042 GEEEITFNGTTTQHM
+2042 GEEEITFNGTPTQHM
-2057 AAEKKKKGS
+2057 AAEKKKGS

-2128 DGGWQKFVVTNLME
+2128 DSGWQKFVVTNLME

-2237 ETEKSAIEQTNSD
+2237 ETEKSATEQTNSD

-2360 ALKDTDIGATIKILK
+2360 ALKDTDIAATIKILK

-2396 LDIEAVKVIDPKD
+2396 LDIEAVKIIDPKD

-2437 ATAAPKKTVAE
+2437 AKPARVKPAPETAAQKEARKFVAIAKNEIENKPEVIAVE
-2448 PKTAEP
+2448 PT
-2454 KTTEPKTA
+2454 
-2462 EPKTAEA
+2462 
-2469 APVDTPTEAAPDGT
+2469 VDTPTEAAPDGT

-2490 KAVQSNEIA
+2490 KEVPSNEIA

-2576 HDNRTIFGDS
+2576 HDNRTIFGDH
-2586 KIVQKFW
+2586 KIVGKFW

-2606 QMKDQMRVRLTMK
+2606 QMKDTMRVRLTMK

-2685 TAAAPAGPIGPV
+2685 ASAAATAAAGPIGPV
-2697 VPPKQPKRPPTVE
+2697 TPPKQPKTPPTVKE
-2710 EILDE
+2710 VLDE

-2742 FKRVSTSFSQLLRQ
+2742 FKRVAASYSQLLRQ
-2756 NNLVSWFL
+2756 NNLASWFI
-2764 GGSERSN
+2764 GGSERAN
-2771 RNRWRKFM
+2771 RNRWRAFM
-2779 SNTVGFIQHGS
+2779 SKTVGAIQHGS
-2790 KLSSTV
+2790 KLNVTI
-2796 RSMDAKVR
+2796 RAMDAKVR

-2817 GQLVSPDGTPVRSA
+2817 GQLVSPDGTPIRSA

-2867 MLQRLQIEAWQRK
+2867 LLQRMQITAWQRK

-2895 DFGKMAGI
+2895 DFVKMASI

-2938 ADAYLPVQLHIQKL
+2938 ADAYLPIQLHIQKL

-2962 ENLLRSII
+2962 EALLKSIV

-2984 KNTLITMG
+2984 RNTLITMG
-2992 IMNLVDNSKF
+2992 IMNLKDNSRF
-3002 YTQDRTFALTDNIT
+3002 YTQDREFALTENIT
-3016 LDADTLKKLEK
+3016 LDADTLKKLKK
-3027 YTTTTTESKDFTKT
+3027 YETTTTESKDFTKT

-3057 KATVYMMPTETKH
+3057 RATVYMMPTETKH

-3079 YDTVSGDQT
+3079 LDTVSGDQT
-3088 YVTKTWKNELDNKDL
+3088 HVTKTWKNELDNKDL

-3212 KTDADKLSQG
+3212 KADADKLSQG

-3471 QAKGLDPLLALKAIK
+3471 QAKGLDPFLALKAIK
-3486 AGLDN
+3486 VGLDN
-3491 PAKLEAMMYGMNAA
+3491 PAKLEALMYGMNAA
-3505 NALDGILDFR
+3505 NALDGVLDFR

-3533 PELYRAA
+3533 PEVYRAA

-3742 FNKTIYAAPVRIM
+3742 FNKTIYAAPVRVM
-3755 EEQMDLDD
+3755 EEAMDLDD

-3817 RNAQRPEMGRQVKEY
+3817 KAASRPEMGRQVKEY

>member
-171 VVPDTNVANYYRGQ
+171 VIPDTNIANYYRGQ

-239 GFNNTE
+239 GFDNTE
-245 LLSDLEKETGGLPST
+245 LLADIEKETGGLPST

-301 TEDLFI
+301 TEDLFKE
-307 QSRNS
+307 SRNS

-398 GGAVGLAKA
+398 GGVVGLAKA

-529 AQQGIDPAFAPQQ
+529 AQQGMDPAFAPQQ

-575 VSKGADPTVVDIN
+575 VSKGVDPTVVDIN
-588 SAARTTSTAIDAA
+588 AAARTTSTAIDAA
-601 SVASNPKDAA
+601 SVASTPKDAA

-711 PAANVAKLYAELDAA
+711 PAANVAKLYGELDAA

-778 RHNPSEA
+778 RHNPSTA
-785 KGPKVE
+785 TGPKVE
-791 SQATTGSPATG
+791 PQATTGVPAG
-802 NAAQGN
+802 ENAAQGTT
-808 VAPAKP
+808 AP
-814 LYGFDAQWAMAKKAK
+814 
-829 DMGVD
+829 
-834 LTKMTREEYAQFAI
+834 
-848 DNGFLIDDNQ
+848 
-858 LRMATALR
+858 
-866 AATSMAE
+866 
-873 YQALRGP
+873 
-880 NRAST
+880 
-885 NPVHAKLDQAFAVFA
+885 
-900 ANIKKLAKNS
+900 
-910 ATLFEGISV
+910 
-919 RKGTS
+919 
-924 TSDTWLYFK
+924 
-933 INTGANASKVS
+933 
-944 ITHKAYIGFNNVYT
+944 
-958 SLTPDRLYA
+958 
-967 FMQEL
+967 
-972 RDKGFQGD
+972 
-980 LKVMQDLDQ
+980 
-989 ASSISDQVVMH
+989 
-1000 GSTEADAALALREA
+1000 
-1014 QIFFGKEVVFAEV
+1014 
-1027 GVDSGGKSYSENLAA
+1027 
-1042 KIKDGIAAKEQAST
+1042 

-1069 DAAADMSLLTDEELE
+1069 DTAEDMSLLTDQELA
-1084 DPKVTG
+1084 DSKTVG

-1115 LAKARKLTL
+1115 LAKARKLSL
-1124 EQQGKINSTLDS
+1124 EQQGKITSTLDS

-1247 DLRKLFKSE
+1247 DLRKLFTSE

-1262 AQQVLGTDNFN
+1262 AQQVLGTDKFN

-1296 VRLAVFLKTAGST
+1296 VRLAVFLKTTNST
-1309 AVEKTLLAHV
+1309 AVEKTLLAHA
-1319 LRIGTSLME
+1319 LRIGTSLIE

-1338 DAEDGMYT
+1338 DAEDGMYS

-1367 YQQRVAGALKNFP
+1367 YQQRVGDALKRFP
-1380 TGKLSPEQKVAFVK
+1380 TGKLTPEQKVAFAK
-1394 ELNTKITEGFSKV
+1394 ELNAKISEDFTKNSAELK
-1407 DMVGQNMLFL
+1407 DMLFTK
-1417 DTEVES
+1417 DEVES

-1447 REGITVKAKA
+1447 REGITVKAKV

-1534 TFGNFNGD
+1534 TFDNFNGD

-1550 SSTEPTLMMAPG
+1550 SSTEPT
-1562 SSLANPEIM
+1562 
-1571 NVKVAEFAQKH
+1571 V
-1582 FGNRKAK
+1582 
-1589 NGSLVS
+1589 
-1595 ENFMRWFGDSKVV
+1595 
-1608 DAEGNPL
+1608 
-1615 VVYHGTDSIVNFTS
+1615 
-1629 FKESVTGR
+1629 
-1637 YGRGN
+1637 
-1642 YFATKPTVAEKFI
+1642 
-1655 RDTSDNN
+1655 
-1662 KERKPRIIPVF
+1662 
-1673 VSIKKPYVTIKDEFF
+1673 
-1688 VENMLKELGL
+1688 
-1698 TIEDYYKKAKEI
+1698 
-1710 HAKTFTKMDRLKG
+1710 
-1723 KSLEEFDDAKPAAIT
+1723 
-1738 ELLQDAGFDGIQVNF
+1738 
-1753 KKGDSYFIAF
+1753 
-1763 DSSQSKSS
+1763 
-1771 IANSGDFGIAEPDIM
+1771 M
-1786 FAPKVKPSV
+1786 FAPNDKPSV

-1828 GMLGLDDDLF
+1828 GMLGMNDELF
-1838 NALSTVKGT
+1838 DSLAKVKGE
-1847 VSPEQMAGYHQLVIR
+1847 VSLEQMADYHQMVIR
-1862 RVVDALMAGKVAV
+1862 RVVKNLMEEKIAV
-1875 GPQGVRR
+1875 GPEGVRR
-1882 LNLVEREMNLV
+1882 LNLIEREMNPV
-1893 RASKQTEG
+1893 RASKQIAKTKEIKIERAQNEVVDMPEG
-1901 TKAAKLERARTEPV
+1901 TV
-1915 EDMPADTTDSKL
+1915 DSTL
-1927 YPNNPMT
+1927 YPNNPMNE
-1934 ATMLENF
+1934 AMLENF
-1941 WQDSTTFKQVAARLK
+1941 WSDSGLIGKQVLARLGK
-1956 ASSSLNDQGVLDA
+1956 SVNLQDGTVFTSLADKMMLIEAKGV
-1969 ISDAMLKV
+1969 SMLK
-1977 KAKGIAILVDA
+1977 DA
-1988 KGEVRS
+1988 NGETRS
-1994 RNALINYIVVSAK
+1994 RNALINYIVLSVQR
-2007 NANLDAKGL
+2007 DVYEGKG
-2016 KVSRAGLTPDS
+2016 KVSRAGLTPAS
-2027 WKDFLEIENDILRSS
+2027 WSEFLAVENDIISTTKDG
-2042 GEEEITFNGTTTQHM
+2042 GEQITFNGTPMQHM
-2057 AAEKKKKGS
+2057 AAEKKKDS
-2066 ELYARFKKA
+2066 LLYQRFVKA
-2075 YAKSYIE
+2075 YSKASMVVDE
-2082 GGEDGAVT
+2082 TGTRA
-2090 GATYT
+2090 GATAT
-2095 QAAEPKVSQIKA
+2095 KSSEPAVSQVKA
-2107 EGLSIMVDYAT
+2107 EGFSIMLDYAT
-2118 RLEYNLYSTR
+2118 RLDYNLFSTR
-2128 DGGWQKFVVTNLME
+2128 DGGWQKFVAGHHAD
-2142 GKSYAEIVALA
+2142 GKSYDEIVALG
-2153 KENGFPNKKAGNV
+2153 KESGFSNKKAGNV
-2166 ADAIDAVR
+2166 ADAIDAIRR
-2174 SKFRKMLEEKTGVS
+2174 SYRKMMEEKTGIS
-2188 LKDMS
+2188 TEGMT
-2193 DDEVMAS
+2193 DDQVQAS
-2200 GVLDSLE
+2200 GVLDSIE
-2207 ELAKAADSARETAPV
+2207 ELAKAADSARETAPE

-2237 ETEKSAIEQTNSD
+2237 ETEKSATEQTNSD

-2288 PLTPHVAP
+2288 PLTPHVTP

-2360 ALKDTDIGATIKILK
+2360 ALKDTDIAATIKILK

-2437 ATAAPKKTVAE
+2437 AKPAAKTAAPK
-2448 PKTAEP
+2448 TA
-2454 KTTEPKTA
+2454 EPKTA

-2483 QVPVMEP
+2483 QVPVLQP
-2490 KAVQSNEIA
+2490 KEVPSNEIA

-2576 HDNRTIFGDS
+2576 HDNRTIFGDH

-2606 QMKDQMRVRLTMK
+2606 QMKDTMRVRLTMK

-2685 TAAAPAGPIGPV
+2685 AAAKPAGPIGPV
-2697 VPPKQPKRPPTVE
+2697 TPPKQPKRPPTVE

-2742 FKRVSTSFSQLLRQ
+2742 FKRVAASYSQLLRQ
-2756 NNLVSWFL
+2756 NNLVSWFI
-2764 GGSERSN
+2764 GGSERAN
-2771 RNRWRKFM
+2771 RNRWRAFM
-2779 SNTVGFIQHGS
+2779 SKAVGAIQHAS
-2790 KLSSTV
+2790 KLGITV
-2796 RSMDAKVR
+2796 RAMDAKVR

-2970 ATRRAAKMADSQLD
+2970 ATRRAGKMADSMLD

-2992 IMNLVDNSKF
+2992 IMNLEDNSKF

-3016 LDADTLKKLEK
+3016 LDADTLKKLKK
-3027 YTTTTTESKDFTKT
+3027 YETTTTESKDFTKT

-3057 KATVYMMPTETKH
+3057 RATVYMMPTETKH

-3088 YVTKTWKNELDNKDL
+3088 HVTKTWKNELDNKDL

-3212 KTDADKLSQG
+3212 KADADKLSQG

-3384 ADFFQRTGQTA
+3384 ADFFQRTGQTV

-3471 QAKGLDPLLALKAIK
+3471 QAKGLDPFLALKAIK
-3486 AGLDN
+3486 VGLDN

-3505 NALDGILDFR
+3505 NALDGVLDFR

-3533 PELYRAA
+3533 PEVYRAA

-3662 PVFEGLLKTAKY
+3662 PVLEGILKTAKY

-3742 FNKTIYAAPVRIM
+3742 FNKTIYAAPVRVM
-3755 EEQMDLDD
+3755 EEAMDLDD

-3792 SSRAAPQAP
+3792 SSRAAPQSPVA
-3801 SAVPVT
+3801 SPVT
-3807 TQTMPQSAAL
+3807 TQTMPSSAAL